1 MLGDFMNFD
10 EFKNHIDKL
19 VANGVPEAQIIV
31 RKDGK
36 EVFRHIAG
44 FSDAAKTK
52 PARYDDLFWLFSMSK
67 VYTMTATMRLVERGL
82 LDLDEPV
89 GTYLP
94 AYKNLK
100 VQEGEG
106 ITELKKPLTLRHLMS
121 MTGGF
126 SYDFNRYPE
135 MQELV
140 KNKNASTLDVVDTFS
155 KVPLLFQ
162 PGSKYCY
169 GFGHDIVAAVI
180 EVVSGKKFRD
190 FVKDEL
196 LDPIGITDMGF
207 HPDEEQMS
215 RMADKWK
222 VEYREDGTKP
232 ITLGPKIN
240 WLRLT
245 DNYDS
250 GGAGLFGNAEQY
262 IKLVDAL
269 ANGGVAENGYRVL
282 TPDSIELMR
291 TNQLGEDALKVY
303 TGEYKRRIGYGYG
316 LGVRTTMDPKAI
328 GTSLNCHEFGWDG
341 AAGSYVMID
350 PINHISLVYVEHV
363 MNHSDIYTYDHL
375 AFRDMTYQCMGL

>member
-1 MLGDFMNFD
+1 MNFD
-10 EFKNHIDKL
+10 KLKNYIDNL
-19 VANGVPEAQIIV
+19 IAGGVPEAQIII

-44 FSDAAKTK
+44 YSDAAKQK

-67 VYTMTATMRLVERGL
+67 VYTMTAAMRLVERGL
-82 LDLDEPV
+82 LDLDAPI

-94 AYKNLK
+94 EFQNLQ
-100 VQEGEG
+100 VQDGEG
-106 ITELKKPLTLRHLMS
+106 VTELKTPLTLCCLMA

-126 SYDFNRYPE
+126 NYDFNRYPE
-135 MQELV
+135 MQELI
-140 KNKNASTLDVVDTFS
+140 KNKNASTVEVVNAFS
-155 KVPLLFQ
+155 KQPLLFQ

-169 GFGHDIVAAVI
+169 GFGHDIVAAAV

-207 HPDEEQMS
+207 HPTDEQQS
-215 RMADKWK
+215 RMADKWR
-222 VEYREDGTKP
+222 VEYREDGSKP

-262 IKLVDAL
+262 IKLADAL
-269 ANGGVAENGYRVL
+269 ANGGVCENGYRVL
-282 TPDSIELMR
+282 NPETIDLMR
-291 TNQLGEDALKVY
+291 ANQLEGEALKIY
-303 TGEYKRRIGYGYG
+303 TGEYRRRIGYGYG
-316 LGVRTTMDPKAI
+316 LGVRTVMDPEAI
-328 GTSLNCHEFGWDG
+328 GTSPKCQEFGWDG

-350 PINHISLVYVEHV
+350 PVNHISLVYVEHI
-363 MNHSDIYTYDHL
+363 MNHGDIYTYDHL
-375 AFRDMTYQCMGL
+375 AFRDMVYQCVGL

>member
-1 MLGDFMNFD
+1 MNFD
-10 EFKNHIDKL
+10 ELKNYIDKL
-19 VANGVPEAQIIV
+19 VANSVPEAQIIV

-44 FSDAAKTK
+44 YSDAAKTK

-67 VYTMTATMRLVERGL
+67 VYTMTAAMRLVEQGKIA
-82 LDLDEPV
+82 LDDEV
-89 GTYLP
+89 SKYLP
-94 AYKNLK
+94 EFKDLK
-100 VQEGEG
+100 VQDGEK
-106 ITELKKPLTLRHLMS
+106 TVDLETPLTLRHLMS

-126 SYDFNRYPE
+126 NYDFNRYPE
-135 MQELV
+135 MMKLKE
-140 KNKNASTLDVVDTFS
+140 NKNASTVQVVNTFS
-155 KVPLLFQ
+155 KAPLLFQ

-190 FVKDEL
+190 FMKDEL

-207 HPDEEQMS
+207 HPTPEQLA
-215 RMADKWK
+215 RMADKWN

-262 IKLVDAL
+262 IKMVDAL

-282 TPDSIELMR
+282 TPESIDLIR
-291 TNQLGEDALKVY
+291 TNQLGEDALKIY

-316 LGVRTTMDPKAI
+316 LGVRTAMDPKAI
-328 GTSLNCHEFGWDG
+328 GTSPNCHEFGWDG
-341 AAGSYVMID
+341 AAGAYVMID
-350 PINHISLVYVEHV
+350 PVNHITLVYVEHV
-363 MNHSDIYTYDHL
+363 MNHSDIYAYDHL
-375 AFRDMTYQCMGL
+375 AFRDMVYNEG

>member
-1 MLGDFMNFD
+1 MNFD
-10 EFKNHIDKL
+10 ALRERIDSL
-19 VANGVPEAQIIV
+19 VENGVPEAQMII

-44 FSDAAKTK
+44 YSDAAKQK
-52 PARYDDLFWLFSMSK
+52 IARYDDFFWLFSMSK
-67 VYTMTATMRLVERGL
+67 VYTMTAALRLVERGL
-82 LDLDEPV
+82 IDLDEPV

-94 AYKNLK
+94 EFKSLK
-100 VQEGEG
+100 VQDGDG
-106 ITELKKPLTLRHLMS
+106 TVELTSPLTVRCLMS

-126 SYDFNRYPE
+126 NYDFNRYPE
-135 MQELV
+135 MLELI
-140 KNKNASTLDVVDTFS
+140 KNKNASTVEVVNAFS
-155 KVPLLFQ
+155 KRPLLFQ

-169 GFGHDIVAAVI
+169 GFGHDIVAAVV
-180 EVVSGKKFRD
+180 EAVSGKRFRD

-196 LDPIGITDMGF
+196 FDPIGITDMGF
-207 HPDEEQMS
+207 HPTEEQLS
-215 RMADKWK
+215 RMADKWR

-262 IKLVDAL
+262 IKMVDAL

-282 TPDSIELMR
+282 KPETVDLMR
-291 TNQLGEDALKVY
+291 TNQLGEDALKTYV
-303 TGEYKRRIGYGYG
+303 GEYRRRIGYGYG
-316 LGVRTTMDPKAI
+316 LGVRTAMDPKAI
-328 GTSLNCHEFGWDG
+328 GTSSNCQEFGWDG

-350 PINHISLVYVEHV
+350 PKNHISLVYVEHI

-375 AFRDMTYQCMGL
+375 AFRDMAYQSMGL

>member
-1 MLGDFMNFD
+1 MNFD
-10 EFKNHIDKL
+10 IFKNYIDKL
-19 VANGVPEAQIIV
+19 VANGVPEAQLII

-36 EVFRHIAG
+36 EVFRHVAG
-44 FSDAAKTK
+44 FSDAAKQRI
-52 PARYDDLFWLFSMSK
+52 ARYDDLFWLFSMSK

-82 LDLDEPV
+82 IDLDEPI

-94 AYKNLK
+94 EFKNLK
-100 VQEGEG
+100 VQNGDQVVD
-106 ITELKKPLTLRHLMS
+106 LKAPLTLRYLMS

-126 SYDFNRYPE
+126 NYDFNRYPE
-135 MQELV
+135 MKELI
-140 KNKNASTLDVVDTFS
+140 KNKNASTVEVVNAFA
-155 KVPLLFQ
+155 KQPLLFQ

-169 GFGHDIVAAVI
+169 GFGHDIVAAVV
-180 EVVSGKKFRD
+180 EVVSGKRFRD

-207 HPDEEQMS
+207 HPTAEQQS
-215 RMADKWK
+215 RIADKWR

-250 GGAGLFGNAEQY
+250 GGAGLFGNAQQY

-282 TPDSIELMR
+282 NPETVDLMR
-291 TNQLGEDALKVY
+291 TNQLQGDALKIY

-316 LGVRTTMDPKAI
+316 LGVRTAMDPKAI
-328 GTSLNCHEFGWDG
+328 GTSLNCQEFGWDG

-350 PINHISLVYVEHV
+350 PVNHISLVYVEHI
-363 MNHSDIYTYDHL
+363 MNHSDIYTVDHL
-375 AFRDMTYQCMGL
+375 KLRDMVYQCMGL

>member
-1 MLGDFMNFD
+1 MNFD
-10 EFKNHIDKL
+10 ALREKIDAL
-19 VANGVPEAQIIV
+19 VENGVPEAQLIV

-44 FSDAAKTK
+44 HSDAAKQRI
-52 PARYDDLFWLFSMSK
+52 ARYDDLFWLFSMSK
-67 VYTMTATMRLVERGL
+67 VYTMTAALRLVERGL
-82 LDLDEPV
+82 IDLDEPV

-94 AYKNLK
+94 EFNNLK
-100 VQEGEG
+100 VQDGDG
-106 ITELKKPLTLRHLMS
+106 TVDLTSPLTVRCLMS

-126 SYDFNRYPE
+126 NYDFNRYPE
-135 MQELV
+135 MQELI
-140 KNKNASTLDVVDTFS
+140 KNKNASTIEVVNAFS
-155 KVPLLFQ
+155 KRPLLFQ
-162 PGSKYCY
+162 PGSRFCY
-169 GFGHDIVAAVI
+169 GFGHDIVAAVV
-180 EVVSGKKFRD
+180 ETVSNKRFRD

-207 HPDEEQMS
+207 HPTPEQQL
-215 RMADKWK
+215 RMADKWR
-222 VEYREDGTKP
+222 VEYREDGSKP

-262 IKLVDAL
+262 IKMVDAL

-282 TPDSIELMR
+282 KPETIDLMR
-291 TNQLGEDALKVY
+291 TNQLGEDALKAYV
-303 TGEYKRRIGYGYG
+303 GEYRRRIGYGYG
-316 LGVRTTMDPKAI
+316 LGVRTAMDPKAI
-328 GTSLNCHEFGWDG
+328 GTSPNCQEFGWDG

-350 PINHISLVYVEHV
+350 PVNHISLVYVEHI

-375 AFRDMTYQCMGL
+375 AFRDMAYQSMGL